1 MPNSRNKNLKQ
12 LIPKITRK
20 GTNKTQSWKEI
31 KIRAKIDEIET
42 QKSIEKKINEI
53 KSWFFEKIKLRNL

>member
-1 MPNSRNKNLKQ
+1 MPTSRNKNLKQ
-12 LIPKITRK
+12 LICKITRK

-42 QKSIEKKINEI
+42 QKSIEKKNQ
-53 KSWFFEKIKLRNL
+53 